1 MYALC
6 CHHSFVCFLS
16 SLIKFCHKTL
26 QCKHY
31 VYEED
36 LTIFQFI
43 FCTTVK
49 FAFLYILF
57 LGCITLISQDCYELH
72 STVIKSLLIFKNVSN
87 HCFDRLMEWCLERNM
102 PDSENTK
109 QQILAS
115 SLTFC
120 MNITT
125 ENLRMVPIIAG

>member
-1 MYALC
+1 M
-6 CHHSFVCFLS
+6 SQITV
-16 SLIKFCHKTL
+16 LI
-26 QCKHY
+26 
-31 VYEED
+31 
-36 LTIFQFI
+36 
-43 FCTTVK
+43 
-49 FAFLYILF
+49 A
-57 LGCITLISQDCYELH
+57 
-72 STVIKSLLIFKNVSN
+72 
-87 HCFDRLMEWCLERNM
+87 RLMEWCLERNM